1 MVQIAKV
8 KADGNFAK
16 DCRPS
21 LDAFKNKRILVLVHG
36 YNADEKR
43 AVDAYHE
50 VRGKIHSVLLSHG
63 RGAYDAVI
71 GYLWPGKGSAID
83 YFPAK
88 ENVELSA
95 IHLRDQLEKL
105 CALASKVDVLAHSM
119 GNRVALEAMNHMKG
133 DKPVRKFYSLAAAV
147 DNEAVQTN
155 GRYAKGIEKCERVYA
170 FHSREDDS
178 LKYLYQLA
186 EFDRAFGYGGAEK
199 SNKLADHVQVLDCNE
214 VVDGHLKYRS
224 TPEIFEVA
232 RKILLGQLPN
242 AQQLKVLP
250 GGKVEVIS
258 GDRRS
263 LFELFCG
270 AIGSIF
276 C

>member
-8 KADGNFAK
+8 KADGNFAD
-16 DCRPS
+16 DCNPS
-21 LDAFKNKRILVLVHG
+21 LDLYKGKRILVLVHG

-50 VRGKIHSVLLSHG
+50 VRGKVHSALLGHG
-63 RGAYDAVI
+63 KIAYDAVI
-71 GYLWPGKGSAID
+71 GYLWPSKGSALN

-95 IHLRDQLEKL
+95 VHLRDQLEKL
-105 CALASKVDVLAHSM
+105 CALATKVDVLAHSM

-133 DKPVRKFYSLAAAV
+133 DKPVQNFFSLAAAI
-147 DNEAVQTN
+147 DNEAVQKN
-155 GRYAKGIEKCERVYA
+155 GRYAKGVEKCERVYA
-170 FHSREDDS
+170 FHSRDDDS

-186 EFDRAFGYGGAEK
+186 EFDKAFGYSGAED
-199 SNKLADHVQVLDCNE
+199 SNELADHVQVLDCSE

-224 TPEIFEVA
+224 SPEIYEVA
-232 RKILLGQLPN
+232 RKILLGQVPS

-250 GGKVEVIS
+250 GGQIEVIS

-263 LFELFCG
+263 LFELFCT
-270 AIGSIF
+270 AVGSIF